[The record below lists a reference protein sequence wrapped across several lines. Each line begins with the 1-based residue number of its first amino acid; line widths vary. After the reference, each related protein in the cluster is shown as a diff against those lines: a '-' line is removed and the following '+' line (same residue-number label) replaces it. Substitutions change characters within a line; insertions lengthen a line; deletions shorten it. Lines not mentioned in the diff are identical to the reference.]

1 MKHSKTM
8 SMFFWVCMFGSVAY
22 SLLFPTDPMPH
33 ILVWGLGSL
42 FLGFSYILEYLE
54 DILKK

>member
-1 MKHSKTM
+1 MKHSTTM
-8 SMFFWVCMFGSVAY
+8 NTFFWVCMFGSVAY
-22 SLLFPTDPMPH
+22 SFLFPTDPMPR

>member
-1 MKHSKTM
+1 
-8 SMFFWVCMFGSVAY
+8 MFFWVCMFGSVAY
-22 SLLFPTDPMPH
+22 SFLFPSDPMPR

-42 FLGFSYILEYLE
+42 FLGISYILEYLE